1 MTIVLATYTTAPGKD
16 GEVADLLRSYTA
28 LVLEEPGC
36 LAFEVYRSVDDRHRF
51 LLLEKYVDRAAFE
64 AHQATEHFT
73 RSGGQPDPPVARRPQ
88 RRDPGRLIRQVPVRG
103 G

>member
-73 RSGGQPDPPVARRPQ
+73 EVAVNQIRPLLDDRSVEILDG
-88 RRDPGRLIRQVPVRG
+88 
-103 G
+103 